1 MLFLNFD
8 RIPSIFSS
16 LGKCSKCMKL
26 AFVTA
31 MGASFATAVLF
42 VTAPLW
48 VALAGTAAS
57 AGLTLLWIAHVW
69 FYTLRSIRATAA
81 LTPASAVAA
90 RQVELWPRR
99 RVLQV
104 FVRTLIFSAMM
115 SVIPKSAYAQEC
127 NCYSEENC
135 SCPPDFPNCVF
146 NPSNG
151 EAICCGPNAVGC
163 AGPQQTWCCPPGS
176 NCYGT
181 EGQCSG

>member
-1 MLFLNFD
+1 MTFIDFD
-8 RIPSIFSS
+8 RLPNFLSS

-26 AFVTA
+26 AFMAALAATL
-31 MGASFATAVLF
+31 ATAILF
-42 VTAPLW
+42 IAAPLW
-48 VALAGTAAS
+48 LALLAATGS
-57 AGLTLLWIAHVW
+57 AALIVLWVAHVW
-69 FYTLRSIRATAA
+69 FYTMRSIRATAA
-81 LTPASAVAA
+81 LTPSDAVAA
-90 RQVELWPRR
+90 RQAELWPRR
-99 RVLQV
+99 RVLRV

-115 SVIPKSAYAQEC
+115 SMIPKSAYAQEC

-163 AGPQQTWCCPPGS
+163 AGPQQTWCCPPGT